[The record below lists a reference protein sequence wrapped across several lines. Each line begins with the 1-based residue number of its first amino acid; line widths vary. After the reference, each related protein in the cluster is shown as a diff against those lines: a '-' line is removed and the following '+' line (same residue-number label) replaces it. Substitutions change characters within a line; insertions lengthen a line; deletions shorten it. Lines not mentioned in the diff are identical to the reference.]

1 MLHTKFQASKPSSSE
16 EEDFLNI
23 FLCNFYDLNLE
34 PLARDHLE
42 PRDLHLNK
50 LGKELL
56 GNATHK
62 ISSI

>member
-16 EEDFLNI
+16 KEDFFKYFSLH
-23 FLCNFYDLNLE
+23 FYDLNLE

-42 PRDLHLNK
+42 PWDLHLNK

-56 GNATHK
+56 GNATY
-62 ISSI
+62 